1 MLTVW
6 KKWIRYYI
14 CLPIEW
20 DIKLYA
26 KLSPYEKYYEDSRWR
41 IDSLTFWR
49 AMQRNKTLWHE
60 TPLWAG
66 VGGLAKGKHSLS
78 RPSLL
83 NSLGLSDLF
92 GIKIRG
98 TVLGLDISELNCGWL
113 PNHCVLHS
121 NLEPARV
128 KPCDTKK
135 MFNETR
141 YLSTLFYFP
150 IGQYSKNIPTKSFDT
165 LIFFVLPQKHGPP
178 VDNTDPLKHGPV
190 FLFRSLANFWR
201 PVAWMPSQLKVHRAG
216 LLHRVNGCPDCAR
229 SSVISITVLNRDQ
242 ANYQQ
247 PKIWLIVFFPKNN
260 KQNVMKLNKNWET
273 TSTTVAESLEISNL

>member
-1 MLTVW
+1 MAS
-6 KKWIRYYI
+6 K
-14 CLPIEW
+14 
-20 DIKLYA
+20 
-26 KLSPYEKYYEDSRWR
+26 
-41 IDSLTFWR
+41 
-49 AMQRNKTLWHE
+49 
-60 TPLWAG
+60 PL
-66 VGGLAKGKHSLS
+66 
-78 RPSLL
+78 RPSQQ
-83 NSLGLSDLF
+83 S
-92 GIKIRG
+92 R
-98 TVLGLDISELNCGWL
+98 TCQSETMW
-113 PNHCVLHS
+113 H
-121 NLEPARV
+121 
-128 KPCDTKK
+128 KK

-165 LIFFVLPQKHGPP
+165 LIFLFYPK
-178 VDNTDPLKHGPV
+178 NTDPLKHGPV
-190 FLFRSLANFWR
+190 FLFWSLANFWR

-247 PKIWLIVFFPKNN
+247 PKIWLIVFSPKNT

>member
-1 MLTVW
+1 MFTVW

-26 KLSPYEKYYEDSRWR
+26 ELSPYEKYYEDSRWR

-49 AMQRNKTLWHE
+49 AMRRNKTLWHE

-165 LIFFVLPQKHGPP
+165 LIFLFYPK
-178 VDNTDPLKHGPV
+178 NTDPLLTTRTPWNTGLSSSSDPWQT
-190 FLFRSLANFWR
+190 SG
-201 PVAWMPSQLKVHRAG
+201 G
-216 LLHRVNGCPDCAR
+216 LLHECPA
-229 SSVISITVLNRDQ
+229 SSKSTVP
-242 ANYQQ
+242 ACSTE
-247 PKIWLIVFFPKNN
+247 WMAALIVQGAVSFPSLSWTGIKPTISSPKFDWLFFSQKKPN
-260 KQNVMKLNKNWET
+260 KM
-273 TSTTVAESLEISNL
+273 

>member
-1 MLTVW
+1 MFTVW

-49 AMQRNKTLWHE
+49 AMRRNKTLWHE

-135 MFNETR
+135 CLMKPGIC
-141 YLSTLFYFP
+141 LHYF
-150 IGQYSKNIPTKSFDT
+150 
-165 LIFFVLPQKHGPP
+165 IFL
-178 VDNTDPLKHGPV
+178 
-190 FLFRSLANFWR
+190 
-201 PVAWMPSQLKVHRAG
+201 
-216 LLHRVNGCPDCAR
+216 
-229 SSVISITVLNRDQ
+229 
-242 ANYQQ
+242 
-247 PKIWLIVFFPKNN
+247 
-260 KQNVMKLNKNWET
+260 
-273 TSTTVAESLEISNL
+273 